1 VLDSLQDFIA
11 ALDRAGELRRVRE
24 PIPVHLEMCEIIDR
38 ASKMPGGGPAL
49 LFEQPVLRSGAISA
63 LPVGANLFGSWRRM
77 AMALGV
83 DDLDRHGDRIRELL
97 RTQVPDGLLGK
108 LQLLPRLLEVAKF
121 PPRTQSGRGRC
132 QEVVWQGDE
141 VDLDRIPVL
150 TTWPGDGGP
159 FITLTAVISKD
170 PARGIRNVGMY
181 RVQQLS
187 RKTVAMH
194 WQRHKTGAAHFAE
207 MAERGETMPVCIV
220 VGADPA
226 STYSASAPL
235 PPNID
240 EFLFAGFLRKAPV
253 KLVKAVTNDLEVPA
267 DAELVIE
274 GYIDPREPLVTEGP
288 FGDHTGYYS
297 EADLYPQVHVTA
309 VTMRRDAV
317 YATTIVGRPPMEDVY
332 LGGATERIFLPLLQF
347 TTPEIV
353 DYHMPAEGIFHNLV
367 FVSIRK
373 RYPGQAYKVMH
384 ALWGQ
389 GLMSLAKVIVVVDD
403 WVDVRNPQE
412 AWWVALNNIDPQRD
426 VTFTMGP
433 VDVLDHAS
441 RAFTYGSKMGIDA
454 TKKMPEEG
462 FTRSWP
468 EVITMD
474 PAVVATVDAKWER
487 LGLGPLPPRRPRP

>member
-1 VLDSLQDFIA
+1 MLDSLQDFIA

-235 PPNID
+235 PPNLD
-240 EFLFAGFLRKAPV
+240 EFHHAGYLRNAQQKH
-253 KLVKAVTNDLEVPA
+253 VKAVTNDLHVPA
-267 DAELVIE
+267 DPEHEIE
-274 GYIDPREPLVTEGP
+274 GYID
-288 FGDHTGYYS
+288 
-297 EADLYPQVHVTA
+297 
-309 VTMRRDAV
+309 
-317 YATTIVGRPPMEDVY
+317 
-332 LGGATERIFLPLLQF
+332 
-347 TTPEIV
+347 
-353 DYHMPAEGIFHNLV
+353 
-367 FVSIRK
+367 
-373 RYPGQAYKVMH
+373 
-384 ALWGQ
+384 
-389 GLMSLAKVIVVVDD
+389 
-403 WVDVRNPQE
+403 
-412 AWWVALNNIDPQRD
+412 
-426 VTFTMGP
+426 
-433 VDVLDHAS
+433 
-441 RAFTYGSKMGIDA
+441 
-454 TKKMPEEG
+454 
-462 FTRSWP
+462 
-468 EVITMD
+468 
-474 PAVVATVDAKWER
+474 
-487 LGLGPLPPRRPRP
+487 